1 MKKSVL
7 MAAICASLT
16 LFAACNGSNK
26 QGTTDSS
33 AVSQDSTGLD
43 NGNNSA
49 TGTDSG
55 ASTTGAPSPSGAAA
69 EDTSAN
75 KQEPVASPGGTPQ

>member
-1 MKKSVL
+1 MKKHVF

-16 LFAACNGSNK
+16 FFAACSGSSK

-33 AVSQDSTGLD
+33 AVNQGSGGANSGGNAGVDS
-43 NGNNSA
+43 SA
-49 TGTDSG
+49 N
-55 ASTTGAPSPSGAAA
+55 TGAPSQSGAAA
-69 EDTSAN
+69 GDTSAN